1 MNLVI
6 FSSGISIALLAAIAL
21 FYVAYGV
28 LAKLKGEQITIL
40 TLVAI
45 ANFVLHLGFFATALS
60 IKAPI
65 EEILFVLTVS
75 AAIAVTVTKRKKEG
89 V

>member
-45 ANFVLHLGFFATALS
+45 ANFVLHLGFFATALF